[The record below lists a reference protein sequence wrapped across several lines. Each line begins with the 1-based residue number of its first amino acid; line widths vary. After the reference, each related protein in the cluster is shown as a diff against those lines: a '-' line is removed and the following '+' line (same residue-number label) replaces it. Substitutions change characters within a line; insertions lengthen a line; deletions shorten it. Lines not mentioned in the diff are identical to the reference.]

1 MPIPQPNSG
10 ESEDDFVSRCMGADA
25 MQEYDQEQRAAI
37 CYSTYRDRGYSQE
50 RSMVMVISDR
60 VHELKQRRAE
70 LRKQLAPFTEKD
82 LTRPAG
88 EAMTKEDSD
97 AFEAIMAELQELE
110 ERIERCERA
119 VEAAVPKAETDN
131 GDKPKDDDDDDK
143 DKGYRGPGLDARL
156 RALADPAPRSAGY
169 GTMTRGGLR
178 AYPQARPQPRSTEKG
193 FRVARFMIGLVHAKW
208 NGMAKATE
216 FLDNAFHDD
225 MVTKWFAEKALN
237 YSVVA
242 EGGAL
247 IPQDFVAELIELLRA
262 TVVVRGAG
270 PMTIQMPMGNLTIP
284 RLAGGSTAMYQGELD
299 DISVTEEQFDDLN
312 FIAKKLT
319 AMVPVSNDLIR
330 RAPMGVETIV
340 RDDLV
345 ASIARKEDLNFIRG
359 DGTTKGPVGWRS
371 LVLPANLLVVPALG
385 ATPPVGADLNAVVSA
400 LAAMKLLLING
411 MSRMIRP
418 AWFFAP
424 TLVEY
429 IGTRRDSV
437 GGFYYKDEVARGTLE
452 GFPIYTSQQIPTNL
466 GLGNGSEFYLVDMAD
481 TVIADT
487 LNVMVDASDVAA
499 YYGTDGKVVS
509 TFQRDQSLF
518 RVISEHDFNMRHL
531 QSLAVATTADWMFS
545 GLPGVPGAPWS
556 TQPLNPHWAQA
567 PAAWPAAATHDAA
580 PTVYDPSVVHTSAFG
595 GTLTANPGGGP
606 YPLPGTGYAGGR
618 EAGAGEG
625 GAAQQPPQ
633 QPPNGGRGRSGP
645 PTQRSGA

>member
-1 MPIPQPNSG
+1 MG
-10 ESEDDFVSRCMGADA
+10 DDN

-37 CYSTYRDRGYSQE
+37 CYSTYRERDYSPEE
-50 RSMVMVISDR
+50 RSMVIRER

-70 LRKQLAPFTEKD
+70 LRKQLEPFTEKD

-110 ERIERCERA
+110 ARIERCERA
-119 VEAAVPKAETDN
+119 VEAAIPKAADDN
-131 GDKPKDDDDDDK
+131 GDDKPKDDDDKDDDDK
-143 DKGYRGPGLDARL
+143 DKSGYRGPGMTARL
-156 RALADPAPRSAGY
+156 RNLVDPAPRAAGY

-178 AYPQARPQPRSTEKG
+178 VYPAARKTPRKTEPG
-193 FRVARFMIGLVHAKW
+193 FRVARFMIGLVQAKW
-208 NGMAKATE
+208 NGMAKAAE
-216 FLDNAFHDD
+216 FLDNAFSDD
-225 MVTKWFAEKALN
+225 AVTKWFVEKALN

-262 TVVVRGAG
+262 NVVVRAAG
-270 PMTIQMPMGNLTIP
+270 PTTMQMPMGNLTIP
-284 RLAGGSTAMYQGELD
+284 RLAGGSTAVYQGEMD

-312 FIAKKLT
+312 FVAKKLT

-330 RAPMGVETIV
+330 RAPMGVESIV

-345 ASIARKEDLNFIRG
+345 QGIARKEDLNFIRG

-371 LVLPANLLVVPALG
+371 LVLASNLLVVPALG
-385 ATPPVGADLNAVVSA
+385 ATPPAGADLNAVVSA
-400 LAAMKLLLING
+400 LASMKLLLING

-429 IGTRRDSV
+429 IATRRDQV

-466 GLGNGSEFYLVDMAD
+466 GAGNGSEFYLVDMAD

-499 YYGTDGKVVS
+499 YYGTDGKIVS

-531 QSLAVATTADWMFS
+531 QSLAVGTTSDWMFS
-545 GLPGVPGAPWS
+545 GLPGVPGAPFS

-567 PAAWPAAATHDAA
+567 PAAWPSNPTHDAA
-580 PTVYDPSVVHTSAFG
+580 PTVYDPAVVHSSAFA

-606 YPLPGTGYAGGR
+606 YPLPGTDYPGGLQT
-618 EAGAGEG
+618 GQQGSG
-625 GAAQQPPQ
+625 GPPQPPTG
-633 QPPNGGRGRSGP
+633 NGPRGRSGP
-645 PTQRSGA
+645 PSSRSSA